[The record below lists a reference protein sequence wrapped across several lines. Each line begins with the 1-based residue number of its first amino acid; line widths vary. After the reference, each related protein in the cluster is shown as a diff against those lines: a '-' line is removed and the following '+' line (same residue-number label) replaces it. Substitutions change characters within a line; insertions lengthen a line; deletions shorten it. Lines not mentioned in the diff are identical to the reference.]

1 MNILIALDG
10 SECSKAAV
18 DFVLSR
24 PWRPDDTFVI
34 VHVVEPMPAD
44 MGINYV
50 PTCTSVC
57 DNAIFEAAKSLTD
70 DAKARLTEG
79 LPGHEVRCEV
89 VSGMIKGEIIDL
101 ARTWPADLIVMGS
114 HGRKGVSRLFLG
126 SVAEEV
132 LKDAPCTVEIIKSD
146 GNRHKPVV
154 SEPLN

>member
-70 DAKARLTEG
+70 DAKAR
-79 LPGHEVRCEV
+79 
-89 VSGMIKGEIIDL
+89 
-101 ARTWPADLIVMGS
+101 
-114 HGRKGVSRLFLG
+114 
-126 SVAEEV
+126 
-132 LKDAPCTVEIIKSD
+132 
-146 GNRHKPVV
+146 
-154 SEPLN
+154 